1 MQRLRHRWDLV
12 CVGIGSLLHRE
23 SEPVLLGGIPS
34 ALLGGGLDH
43 EVELACHR
51 GPKER
56 PHIIASRGAGNQ
68 IRCDGGLI

>member
-43 EVELACHR
+43 EVELACH
-51 GPKER
+51 
-56 PHIIASRGAGNQ
+56 
-68 IRCDGGLI
+68 